1 MKKVILLIFIKIPLI
16 IFLLINFSNA
26 DNEITI
32 ELQIANEIITNIDF
46 AKEQRYLVA
55 LNNNLKNLPK
65 NQLEELAKDSLI
77 REKIK
82 KNELLKFYN
91 FNKIDKFTDE
101 VLKEFYEKLNFTNQN
116 EFELYLKD
124 YNLKISDIKNKLKIE
139 TLWNELIFK
148 KFNNQIKIN
157 TENIKKKIK

>member
-1 MKKVILLIFIKIPLI
+1 MKKIILLIFIKIPLI

-65 NQLEELAKDSLI
+65 NQFEELAKDSLI

-101 VLKEFYEKLNFTNQN
+101 VLKEFY
-116 EFELYLKD
+116 
-124 YNLKISDIKNKLKIE
+124 
-139 TLWNELIFK
+139 
-148 KFNNQIKIN
+148 
-157 TENIKKKIK
+157 